1 MLAAFLADLE
11 FHLSAERVDDRWKV
25 ANAGDRLGLAGER
38 GASQRGRRD
47 GFRAGHRKT
56 RRYSGALID
65 GTGFPNK
72 PGEARDD
79 FEKVQRYGGDQVSL
93 LDDEVDFVAQSKRV
107 MGANLRAEAV
117 LERCND
123 ATAVGVIFGIR
134 AGDEKNVQRQPE
146 GIPAY
151 LDVSLFENIEQSDLD
166 PLGEIGQFIDG
177 ENAAVEPRHQ
187 TVVHGF
193 RVTERASF
201 GDLDGIDVADEVADT
216 GVRCR
221 QFLAVP
227 LVAVLPDNR
236 QLVAG
241 GCHESETSGTDGPK
255 RMVIDLAAGDNR
267 RPFVQ

>member
-11 FHLSAERVDDRWKV
+11 FHLSADRVDDRWKV
-25 ANAGDRLGLAGER
+25 ADAGDRLGLTGER

-47 GFRAGHRKT
+47 GFRAGYRET
-56 RRYSGALID
+56 RRYPGALID
-65 GTGFPNK
+65 GTGFPDK
-72 PGEARDD
+72 PGEAGDD
-79 FEKVQRYGGDQVSL
+79 FEEVQRHGSGQVSL
-93 LDDEVDFVAQSKRV
+93 LDDEVDFVAQSERV
-107 MGANLRAEAV
+107 VGANLRIEAV

-123 ATAVGVIFGIR
+123 AAAVGVIFGIR

-146 GIPAY
+146 GIPAD
-151 LDVSLFENIEQSDLD
+151 LDVSLFEDIEQRDLY
-166 PLGEIGQFIDG
+166 PLGEIGQLIDG

-193 RVTERASF
+193 RVTKRASF
-201 GDLDGIDVADEVADT
+201 GDFDGIDVADEVADT

-227 LVAVLPDNR
+227 LVAVLPGNG
-236 QLVAG
+236 QIVAG
-241 GCHESETSGTDGPK
+241 GRHEGEASGTDGPK
-255 RMVIDLAAGDNR
+255 RMVIDLAASDNR